1 MSDSYCGAEGASNEG
16 GVHLD
21 PPPPVDAVMCVQII
35 RACGLLAAV
44 NEASIWLGGGT
55 NPSAPSPSLPMPCD
69 TPIPFEPWQAENAG
83 KAVSEQYCC

>member
-1 MSDSYCGAEGASNEG
+1 MSDPCYGAEGASNEG
-16 GVHLD
+16 GMQLD

-55 NPSAPSPSLPMPCD
+55 TPSAP
-69 TPIPFEPWQAENAG
+69 
-83 KAVSEQYCC
+83 

>member
-1 MSDSYCGAEGASNEG
+1 MYYLHTSVHIEHTYYVSDPCCGAKGAGHEGDMQ
-16 GVHLD
+16 LD

-55 NPSAPSPSLPMPCD
+55 IPSAP
-69 TPIPFEPWQAENAG
+69 
-83 KAVSEQYCC
+83 